1 MDVSPILT
9 LGPKSTLQICTLVKI
24 SLLFGVDHSPK
35 FPNHRPAPTMA
46 AMVRRMTRSM
56 AQTLNLLLVTAS
68 SSHTATV
75 ARIIRVGAVSYE
87 RAVITKV

>member
-1 MDVSPILT
+1 
-9 LGPKSTLQICTLVKI
+9 
-24 SLLFGVDHSPK
+24 
-35 FPNHRPAPTMA
+35 MA